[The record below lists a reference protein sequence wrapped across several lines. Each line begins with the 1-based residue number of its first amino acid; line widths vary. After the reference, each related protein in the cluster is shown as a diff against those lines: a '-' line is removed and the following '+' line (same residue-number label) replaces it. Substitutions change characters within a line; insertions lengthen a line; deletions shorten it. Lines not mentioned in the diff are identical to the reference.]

1 MSSRLLVL
9 LASLAVTAAS
19 HAVAQSPSKATAAPG
34 NPSLAGA
41 YMLVAI
47 DGHSL
52 PYAPNHPDRPAN
64 APPMPDVLAST
75 LLVRPD
81 GSFIMAMAYRST
93 TAGVERFRA
102 TPFSGTTAPDGA
114 GFLARW
120 DGAGIT
126 PLSLAGD
133 TLTMNNEGIRFAYR
147 KVR

>member
-9 LASLAVTAAS
+9 LASLAVIAS
-19 HAVAQSPSKATAAPG
+19 DTTAQSPSRAGTSLG
-34 NPSLAGA
+34 SPSFAGA

-47 DGHSL
+47 EGHPL

-64 APPMPDVLAST
+64 APTMPDVLAST
-75 LLVRPD
+75 LLVRPN
-81 GSFIMAMAYRST
+81 GSFIMAMAYRNT

-102 TPFSGTTAPDGA
+102 TPFSGTTASDGA

-126 PLSLAGD
+126 PLTLAGD
-133 TLTMNNEGIRFAYR
+133 TLTMDNEGIRFVYR
-147 KVR
+147 KLR